1 MTGPESS
8 RSKPLKIGE
17 IAVANRVLLAPMSG
31 VTDAPFRRLAATLGA
46 GLVVSEMTASDELVH
61 GRPMSLLRCE
71 TAGVGPH
78 VVQLAGCEAHWM
90 AEGARVAEASGAD
103 IIDINMGCPARHV
116 TGGQSGS
123 ALMRDLDHALTLI
136 EATIAAV
143 KVPVTLKMRLGWD
156 DRSLNAPELARRAEQ
171 AGVQMITVHGRTR
184 CQFYKGTADWAA
196 VRAVRDAVSVPL
208 VVNGDITSFEKA
220 VQALEV
226 SGADAVMIGRGAQG
240 QPWLPGQIGRRLE
253 TGQAE
258 TTPSLAEQL
267 AHVRALYDEVCS
279 HYGLRIGLKHAR
291 KHLGWAL
298 EIAAQCSRAPAETLK
313 GWRQKILTA
322 EDPHRVHRSL
332 QDAFDDFCM
341 ECCRMTSVAEHRR
354 AVPADSEAILNA
366 LPNPVL
372 LVAPDG
378 RIVDANIAAE
388 SFFEISTQFLRRQ
401 SLKELVPFGS
411 PLLALI
417 DQVRSSGSPVNEY
430 KVDLGT
436 PRIGGDR
443 QVDLHVAPLTERPG
457 HIVVMLQERTIADK
471 MDRQLT
477 HRSAARSVIA
487 LAAMLAHEIKN
498 PLSGIRGAAQLLE
511 QAASSEDR
519 MLTRLICDEADR
531 IVTLVDRM
539 EVFGDDRPVAR
550 GPVNIHS
557 VLDHVKRLAQS
568 GFARNVRF
576 IEDYDPSLPPVL
588 ANQDQLIQVFLNLV
602 KNAAEAVADLG
613 SDAEIQLTTAFRPGV
628 RLSVPGKKSRVSLPL
643 EFCVKDNG
651 SGVPEDLLPNLFD
664 PFVTTKQTGSGLGL
678 ALVAKIVGDHG
689 GIIECESQPRKTTFR
704 VLMPMFNPTKQFD
717 QSNRD
722 GVPGTLPPAS
732 QDAR

>member
-1 MTGPESS
+1 MT
-8 RSKPLKIGE
+8 
-17 IAVANRVLLAPMSG
+17 
-31 VTDAPFRRLAATLGA
+31 LAA
-46 GLVVSEMTASDELVH
+46 ENR
-61 GRPMSLLRCE
+61 RP
-71 TAGVGPH
+71 
-78 VVQLAGCEAHWM
+78 
-90 AEGARVAEASGAD
+90 
-103 IIDINMGCPARHV
+103 
-116 TGGQSGS
+116 
-123 ALMRDLDHALTLI
+123 
-136 EATIAAV
+136 
-143 KVPVTLKMRLGWD
+143 
-156 DRSLNAPELARRAEQ
+156 
-171 AGVQMITVHGRTR
+171 
-184 CQFYKGTADWAA
+184 
-196 VRAVRDAVSVPL
+196 
-208 VVNGDITSFEKA
+208 
-220 VQALEV
+220 
-226 SGADAVMIGRGAQG
+226 
-240 QPWLPGQIGRRLE
+240 
-253 TGQAE
+253 
-258 TTPSLAEQL
+258 TPS
-267 AHVRALYDEVCS
+267 
-279 HYGLRIGLKHAR
+279 
-291 KHLGWAL
+291 
-298 EIAAQCSRAPAETLK
+298 
-313 GWRQKILTA
+313 
-322 EDPHRVHRSL
+322 
-332 QDAFDDFCM
+332 
-341 ECCRMTSVAEHRR
+341 
-354 AVPADSEAILNA
+354 DSEAILNA

-378 RIVDANIAAE
+378 KIVDANMAAE
-388 SFFEISTQFLRRQ
+388 SFFEISTQFLQRQ

-550 GPVNIHS
+550 GAVNIHS

-568 GFARNVRF
+568 GFARNIRF
-576 IEDYDPSLPPVL
+576 VEDYDPSLPPVL

-602 KNAAEAVADLG
+602 KNAAEAVVDLG
-613 SDAEIQLTTAFRPGV
+613 NDAEIQLTTAFRPGV

-651 SGVPEDLLPNLFD
+651 PGVPEDLLPNLFD

-689 GIIECESQPRKTTFR
+689 GIIECESQPRKTIFR
-704 VLMPMFNPTKQFD
+704 VLLPMFSTAKHLD

-722 GVPGTLPPAS
+722 DVSGTSAHAS
-732 QDAR
+732 QNTR